1 MDYKILTRMKR
12 FSILTVKTDLKTYTT
27 SVGMRRTRHAVQRN
41 STMYFFLPNN
51 AVEVVMSYIV
61 LVKQEK
67 RTYLNISL
75 DLESL

>member
-27 SVGMRRTRHAVQRN
+27 SVGMRSTRHAVQRN